1 MSILAI
7 SAIILAS
14 VAFLVIGFAAFFVA
28 RVLRRSPLNTGN
40 VSENLYTIRTGSVN
54 FFIYKDAGDAVAF
67 DAGFNVRKGEFDKVE
82 IDPTSISHV
91 FLTHTDM
98 DHTGGLKLMTN
109 ARIYIGKNE
118 EQMLNLTR
126 KRMFGLAYNRLQSKA
141 YTLIEDGEEI
151 TVGKIKIKAVATPGH
166 TPGSTTYLVTG
177 RILIVGDAFKLIN
190 GDVGQ
195 GPFHRI
201 FTMDQIEW
209 EKSIR
214 KLARLKGIDILCT
227 AHSGCTREFERATTK
242 WRD

>member
-7 SAIILAS
+7 LAIILVSA
-14 VAFLVIGFAAFFVA
+14 AFLVIGFAVFLAA

-67 DAGFNVRKGEFDKVE
+67 DAGFNLSKGEFEKIE

-98 DHTGGLKLMTN
+98 DHTGGLRLMTN
-109 ARIYIGKNE
+109 ASIYIGKDE
-118 EQMLNLTR
+118 EQMVNRTR

-141 YTLIEDGEEI
+141 YTLLEDGEEI
-151 TVGKIKIKAVATPGH
+151 RVGKIIIKTFATPGH
-166 TPGSTTYLVTG
+166 TPGSTTYLVNG
-177 RILIVGDAFKLIN
+177 RILIVGDAFKLLK
-190 GDVGQ
+190 GEVGQ
-195 GPFHRI
+195 GPLHKL
-201 FTMDQIEW
+201 FTMDQKEW
-209 EKSIR
+209 EESLR
-214 KLARLKGIDILCT
+214 KLARLKEIDIVCT
-227 AHSGCTREFERATTK
+227 AHTGCSGEFGRATAK